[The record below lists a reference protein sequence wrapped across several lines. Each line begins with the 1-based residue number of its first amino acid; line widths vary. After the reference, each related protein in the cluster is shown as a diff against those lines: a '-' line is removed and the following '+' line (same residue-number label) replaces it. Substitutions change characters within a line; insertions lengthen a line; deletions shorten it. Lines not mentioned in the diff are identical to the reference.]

1 MTSTKPYAEK
11 KFKEINGKRMAYI
24 DEGQG
29 DVIVFQH
36 GNPTSSYLWRNVMP
50 HVEGLGRLIAA
61 DLIGMG
67 DSDKLDDSG
76 PHRYTYKENREYLF
90 ELWDEL
96 DLGDRVILVIHDW
109 GGALGFDWANQHRD
123 RVAGIVHMETV
134 SVPME
139 WSDFPDEVAQAF
151 RGFRSPEGDTLV
163 LENNIFIEGVLQGIT
178 QRKLSIEEMEH
189 YRHPFRNAGE
199 DRRPTLTWPREVP
212 LAGEPADVVAII
224 KDFGSWLAESDVP
237 KLFINADPGVI
248 QRERILEVVRSWPN
262 QTEITVPGSHFVPE
276 DSPHDIG
283 KAIATFVSKLRANA
297 S

>member
-29 DVIVFQH
+29 DAIVFQH

-90 ELWDEL
+90 KLWDEL

-178 QRKLSIEEMEH
+178 QRKLSDEEMEH
-189 YRHPFRNAGE
+189 YRRPFRNAGE

-224 KDFGSWLAESDVP
+224 NDFDSWLAESDVP

-248 QRERILEVVRSWPN
+248 QRERVLEVVRSWPN